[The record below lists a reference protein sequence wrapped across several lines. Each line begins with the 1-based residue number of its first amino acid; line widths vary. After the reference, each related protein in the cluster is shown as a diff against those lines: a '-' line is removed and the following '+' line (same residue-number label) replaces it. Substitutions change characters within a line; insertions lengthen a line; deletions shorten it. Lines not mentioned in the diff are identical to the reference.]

1 MHYQGCL
8 WVINILTHKTPV
20 CGILNNIK
28 ISNHFQG
35 CLWVI
40 NILTHK
46 TPVCGMKY
54 NDK

>member
-1 MHYQGCL
+1 M
-8 WVINILTHKTPV
+8 
-20 CGILNNIK
+20 
-28 ISNHFQG
+28 HFQG

-54 NDK
+54 NDKLSNKYAFLRLFVGHQYFDP